1 MANEGST
8 ERLKTFGSERDV
20 LDIVERFRART
31 LPKERWTHQA
41 HLVVGLWFV
50 MNRPSDLVLGEL
62 RRGISVYNES
72 VGTANTDSDGYHE
85 TITAFYVWA
94 IRKFVREAAPGA
106 SLLILANDLVAS
118 RYAARAFP
126 FGYYS
131 RDRLLS
137 VAARRTWV
145 DPDLVPLD

>member
-1 MANEGST
+1 MANDGSVDIL
-8 ERLKTFGSERDV
+8 RVYGSDREI
-20 LDIVERFRART
+20 LDIIERFRAKT

-41 HLVVGLWFV
+41 HLTVGLWFV
-50 MNRPSDLVLGEL
+50 MNRPPELVVGEL
-62 RRGISVYNES
+62 RRGISSYNEA

-94 IRKFVREAAPGA
+94 IRKFVNEAAPGA
-106 SLLILANDLVAS
+106 SLLVLANDLLAS
-118 RYAARAFP
+118 RYAAGSFP

-137 VAARRTWV
+137 VTARRGWI
-145 DPDLVPLD
+145 DPDLAPLD

>member
-1 MANEGST
+1 MANDGSVNA
-8 ERLKTFGSERDV
+8 LGVYGSDREI
-20 LDIVERFRART
+20 LDIVERFRAKT

-41 HLVVGLWFV
+41 HLTVGLWFV
-50 MNRPSDLVLGEL
+50 MNRPPELVVGEL
-62 RRGISVYNES
+62 RRGISSYNEA

-94 IRKFVREAAPGA
+94 IRKFVNEAAPGA
-106 SLLILANDLVAS
+106 SLLVLANDLLAS
-118 RYAARAFP
+118 RYAAGSFP

-137 VAARRTWV
+137 VTARRGWI
-145 DPDLVPLD
+145 DPDLAPLD

>member
-1 MANEGST
+1 MANEGSA
-8 ERLKTFGSERDV
+8 ERLRTFGSEREI

-50 MNRPSDLVLGEL
+50 LNRPSNLVLDEL
-62 RRGISVYNES
+62 RRGISSYNLS

-94 IRKFVREAAPGA
+94 IRKFVREAAPGSSFLA
-106 SLLILANDLVAS
+106 LANDLLAS
-118 RYAARAFP
+118 RYAASSFP

-131 RDRLLS
+131 HDRLLS
-137 VAARRTWV
+137 VTARRRWV
-145 DPDLVPLD
+145 DPDLASLD

>member
-1 MANEGST
+1 MANEGSA
-8 ERLKTFGSERDV
+8 ERLRTFGSEREI

-50 MNRPSDLVLGEL
+50 LNRPSSLVLDEL
-62 RRGISVYNES
+62 RRGISSYNLS

-94 IRKFVREAAPGA
+94 IRKFVSETETGTP
-106 SLLILANDLVAS
+106 LLVQANDLLAS
-118 RYAARAFP
+118 RYAASSFP

-131 RDRLLS
+131 HDRLLS
-137 VAARRTWV
+137 VTARRRWV
-145 DPDLVPLD
+145 DPDLASLD